1 MGPPEEGA
9 VPRRLTRD
17 TQRAVLGGVAA
28 GFGRYLDV
36 DPVLARLGFVLLAFV
51 NGLGILFYLA
61 CWLLMPRG
69 DAVAPAEAPASATA
83 GTGFETLRE
92 AGAQLAAEVRQ
103 GVPDPAAAQLA
114 IGSLLVVIGSLLLA
128 PQPRLAALAALDAVR
143 HPLAAPAR
151 GARRRPRPEVPA
163 ARVGLTPS
171 GPGRVGPRA
180 EGPEEGRPAVAFPR
194 ETRRARW
201 P

>member
-1 MGPPEEGA
+1 

-69 DAVAPAEAPASATA
+69 AGVAPAADASASPTA

-92 AGAQLAAEVRQ
+92 AGAQIAADVRQ

-114 IGSLLVVIGSLLLA
+114 IGSVLVVIGSLLLLHNLGWLHW
-128 PQPRLAALAALDAVR
+128 PHWMRFDTLWPLLLVALGLGLV
-143 HPLAAPAR
+143 LKS
-151 GARRRPRPEVPA
+151 RRPA
-163 ARVGLTPS
+163 SA
-171 GPGRVGPRA
+171 
-180 EGPEEGRPAVAFPR
+180 
-194 ETRRARW
+194 
-201 P
+201 

>member
-1 MGPPEEGA
+1 M
-9 VPRRLTRD
+9 PRRLTRD

-61 CWLLMPRG
+61 CWLLMPRA
-69 DAVAPAEAPASATA
+69 DAVAPAEAPASPTA
-83 GTGFETLRE
+83 GTGFDTLRE

-114 IGSLLVVIGSLLLA
+114 IGSLLVVIGVA
-128 PQPRLAALAALDAVR
+128 APPPQPRLAALAALDEVR

-151 GARRRPRPEVPA
+151 GARPRPRPEVPP
-163 ARVGLTPS
+163 ARLGLSRLPPS
-171 GPGRVGPRA
+171 GS
-180 EGPEEGRPAVAFPR
+180 
-194 ETRRARW
+194 RRGE
-201 P
+201 